1 MAAEFERVDLPT
13 GYDLAIKTADDVDWV
28 DLGPTAQDGSL
39 EFSFDTI
46 KATASKAQKI
56 KTFYKNMQVT
66 VTASFYQQYLE
77 KISKLMGGAGTYST
91 VAGTLVSGAEQTLA
105 SGDWAY
111 NTFYPITN
119 QNGDGSAITVNSV
132 TGGTDGA
139 LVADTDYVLS
149 VANGVYGITILDSV
163 TVTTLSQDMVIDY
176 DYTPSAQEIIK
187 VGSASVDITA
197 YEVRIRKPIEG
208 TSKYQTMYIYSAANE
223 GGFTFGFPR
232 YDVDD
237 VPFQEVT
244 LVGTVDT
251 SRTDTDQLF
260 SIVRDL

>member
-13 GYDLAIKTADDVDWV
+13 GYDFAIKTSADIDWV
-28 DLGPTAQDGSL
+28 DLGPTATDASL

-91 VAGTLVSGAEQTLA
+91 VAATPVAVSDEDYLAGA
-105 SGDWAY
+105 WALE
-111 NTFYPITN
+111 TFIPFVN
-119 QNGDGSAITVNSV
+119 QNGDGTVPASI
-132 TGGTDGA
+132 
-139 LVADTDYVLS
+139 S
-149 VANGVYGITILDSV
+149 VANNGALTVDVDYVVMSSNGSWGIVVLD
-163 TVTTLSQDMVIDY
+163 TAATDIAETLEINY
-176 DYTPSAQEIIK
+176 TYTPAAQEIIK
-187 VGSASVDITA
+187 VGSSSVDITA